1 LTEQRNTRGG
11 FVLLEAVV
19 ALAIIGLFAVGLLAA
34 TGAQVRTSNK
44 GETLLTA
51 RALAQDRMTSLR
63 ILDYEELADIPD
75 SLKAGVFPAPFEAY
89 SWSATVS
96 PVKDE
101 YDLFDVLVTVS
112 SGDDAY
118 PLRTLIHVPRPA
130 AAAGAL

>member
-130 AAAGAL
+130 AATGAL